1 MNAETKARLIQRV
14 KALKELTDDE
24 RGDLLELLRT
34 QKTYGLVWED
44 KPEDVEERLRD
55 ELPVLIEDKSKVLTD
70 GGDDAPNHILIEGD
84 NLEALTTLAYTH
96 AGKIDVIYIDPPYNT
111 GNKDF
116 IYNDSYVDSE
126 DTYRH
131 SKWLSFM
138 SKRLRIAKKLLSDR
152 GVIFIS
158 IDDNEQANLKL
169 LCDEVFGERNFICSF
184 IWRGGKRNMA
194 KWVSTSH
201 EYMLTY
207 AFSLQQC
214 NDLGV
219 EWHEQK
225 RGIEDIY
232 KIAEKIV
239 AQCGGDYDKASELLK
254 KWFKALPEDNPSKD
268 HKHYCH
274 IDRRGV
280 YFASDISRGGGGGPK
295 WTIVNPYTGQIVKT
309 PSRGWAYPSVEA
321 LQEDIDNEM
330 VHFNGDGVPCKK
342 RYLKDNE
349 TQILETVFYKDRR
362 ASSKRLRDL
371 LGDDLFP
378 FPKDEEILAQK
389 IDSFSTKES
398 VILDFFAGS
407 GTTLHAVMQLNAE
420 DGGHRQC
427 ILVTNNENGICENVT
442 YERNKR
448 VINGYTKPNGEAVE
462 GLHGNNLRYYR
473 TDFVGRSRS
482 PQNLRR
488 LVRLA
493 TDMLSI
499 KEDLYAEQQVFAG
512 QEVVKQAFRYFEK
525 GDKRMLVI
533 YREEAVP
540 LLVPLIERFELP
552 KGERIKVYVFS
563 PSEDPWAGDFED
575 VQDKVELCALPM
587 AILNAYKRVLPKRK
601 DKNIYVDPGMVP
613 GQAEENAPSDSL
625 FPEME
630 GGDA

>member
-1 MNAETKARLIQRV
+1 
-14 KALKELTDDE
+14 
-24 RGDLLELLRT
+24 
-34 QKTYGLVWED
+34 
-44 KPEDVEERLRD
+44 
-55 ELPVLIEDKSKVLTD
+55 
-70 GGDDAPNHILIEGD
+70 
-84 NLEALTTLAYTH
+84 
-96 AGKIDVIYIDPPYNT
+96 
-111 GNKDF
+111 
-116 IYNDSYVDSE
+116 
-126 DTYRH
+126 
-131 SKWLSFM
+131 
-138 SKRLRIAKKLLSDR
+138 
-152 GVIFIS
+152 
-158 IDDNEQANLKL
+158 
-169 LCDEVFGERNFICSF
+169 
-184 IWRGGKRNMA
+184 MA

-407 GTTLHAVMQLNAE
+407 GTTMHAVMQLNAE

-448 VINGYTKPNGEAVE
+448 VINGYTKPNGEAVD
-462 GLHGNNLRYYR
+462 GLHANNLRYYR
-473 TDFVGRSRS
+473 TAFVSRDKG
-482 PQNLRR
+482 NNAE
-488 LVRLA
+488 LVKLL
-493 TDMLSI
+493 TDMLCI
-499 KEDLYAEQQVFAG
+499 KEDLYDEFPITCGGRHLRPDFARRFSKNTREMIIIYQ
-512 QEVVKQAFRYFEK
+512 QEVIKFVVDSIK
-525 GDKRMLVI
+525 
-533 YREEAVP
+533 
-540 LLVPLIERFELP
+540 ERDV
-552 KGERIKVYVFS
+552 RHSIKVYVCS
-563 PSEDPWAGDFED
+563 PEQYAFDDDFAE
-575 VQDKVELCALPM
+575 VLDKVELCAMPDALLKAYNNILPE
-587 AILNAYKRVLPKRK
+587 RREGVLPPI
-601 DKNIYVDPGMVP
+601 DIDEDELSE
-613 GQAEENAPSDSL
+613 ALSETENPYIIKKGGSD
-625 FPEME
+625 
-630 GGDA
+630 D